1 MPKAVDTLEERTET
15 IEGCY
20 MHSHWHRTSNSS
32 FALSCLGLL
41 LGLLGTTGCL
51 RLKQPETAASNS
63 TSVKYMDTSDK
74 NTTPTIVPT
83 NQPNAVFELD
93 GKPFCFQ
100 GTNNYYLNFKSREMV
115 DDVFARAKRLGLG
128 VMRMWAYI
136 DIGSLD
142 KTVKAVDPGD
152 KKDGTKEGYYTQYWD
167 VAKQRPAYNDGPT
180 GLGMVD
186 YALHAARG
194 AGIKVILVLTNNWHD
209 FGGMD
214 QYLTWYGLTQH
225 AQFYTDE
232 RVRTAYK
239 NWALHIINHKNSI
252 DGMLYRDDP
261 TIFAWELGNE
271 PRTRNYTA
279 FDSPEGWDL
288 ATIPKWA
295 DEMSQAIHAADPN
308 HMVAV
313 GDEGQFAEGKKS
325 DFYLGKDGVDHKALL
340 ALKGVDFGT
349 FHQYPETWGTGV
361 KWSYEWVH
369 DHIKAAYAAKKPTIM
384 EEYGIIVKR
393 DPGKGLDPGKPNY
406 GEEKRL
412 VTYQRWN
419 DMMLQEGGAGSLFW
433 LLVGKLENGDIYPDY
448 DHFTIY
454 EGEKSGDLIK
464 SYSAKYT
471 NENRACLLAPPAAQ
485 PASPFV
491 RVRHLPSPEAVA
503 VQSVREAEAELGG
516 WVALR

>member
-1 MPKAVDTLEERTET
+1 
-15 IEGCY
+15 
-20 MHSHWHRTSNSS
+20 MHSLIQRRMNQK
-32 FALSCLGLL
+32 LGVSCLSVLL
-41 LGLLGTTGCL
+41 AGFASTGCL
-51 RLKQPETAASNS
+51 RFKQPQAASSS
-63 TSVKYMDTSDK
+63 TSELKYMDMSDK
-74 NTTPTIVPT
+74 NTAPEIVPT
-83 NQPNAVFELD
+83 NQPNAVFEVE

-100 GTNNYYLNFKSREMV
+100 GTNNYYLNFKNKDMV

-142 KTVKAVDPGD
+142 KTVPAVDPGD
-152 KKDGTKEGYYTQYWD
+152 RKDGTKEGYYTQYWD
-167 VAKQRPAYNDGPT
+167 IEKKQPAYNDGPM

-186 YALHAARG
+186 YALHSARKNG
-194 AGIKVILVLTNNWHD
+194 VKVILVLTNNWHD

-214 QYLTWYGLTQH
+214 QYLTWYGLTKH
-225 AQFYTDE
+225 YQFYTDE
-232 RVRTAYK
+232 RVRSAYK

-252 DGMLYRDDP
+252 DGILYRDDP

-271 PRTRNYTA
+271 PRMRNYTR

-288 ATIPKWA
+288 TMIPKWA

-313 GDEGQFAEGKKS
+313 GDEGQFAEGKKH
-325 DFYLGKDGVDHKALL
+325 DFYSGKDGVDHKALL
-340 ALKGVDFGT
+340 AVKGVDFGT
-349 FHQYPETWGTGV
+349 FHQYPETWGTGI

-393 DPGKGLDPGKPNY
+393 DKGEGLDPGKPNY

-419 DMMLQEGGAGSLFW
+419 DMMLQEGGTGSMFW
-433 LLVGKLENGDIYPDY
+433 LLVGKMENGNIYPDY
-448 DHFTIY
+448 DHFTVY
-454 EGEKSGDLIK
+454 EGEKSADLIK
-464 SYSAKYT
+464 AYSEKFSKEA
-471 NENRACLLAPPAAQ
+471 RACLLAPAATQ
-485 PASPFV
+485 PPSPFV
-491 RVRHLPSPEAVA
+491 RVRQLPSPQAVSMNA
-503 VQSVREAEAELGG
+503 IDSNG
-516 WVALR
+516 WIALR